1 MNSIDTL
8 DAMFAHPILIER
20 LDLDVDKIYKFCY
33 DSINSGKIKSA
44 KKSGSNH
51 GGWQSDHIDFDSI
64 DDSEFNLLVHKIRQI
79 ANEKVSSKMGIIPSL
94 NINSM
99 WINITRNGNYNSPH
113 HHVGS
118 ILSGTFYVKTPK
130 NCGSIEFENP
140 ISGLIDS
147 YLTHWHL
154 SDGHGLKSSS
164 WLSKKIN
171 IVCEENTLIL
181 FPSWIK
187 HSVEQNL
194 NKDEDRIS
202 IAFNLTPER

>member
-1 MNSIDTL
+1 MNSIGTL

-20 LDLDVDKIYKFCY
+20 LDLDIDKIYKFCC
-33 DSINSGKIKSA
+33 DSINNGKIKSA
-44 KKSGSNH
+44 KKTGSNH

-64 DDSEFNLLVHKIRQI
+64 DDSEFNLLLYKIRQI

-94 NINSM
+94 NINGM
-99 WINITRNGNYNSPH
+99 WLNITRNGNYNSPH
-113 HHVGS
+113 RHVGS

-154 SDGHGLKSSS
+154 SVDHELKNSS
-164 WLSKKIN
+164 WLSKKMN